1 MRYTKPDYLE
11 RFYCAAENCPTPCA
25 APADICWTRT
35 LGDTCETGISM
46 TCPQAANLILLH
58 EAPTVYRTSRD
69 GTSPAAPLTGVTE
82 NQLSLMLDARKTTEI
97 IIQNRALP
105 LRSNVMLLLIYGFE
119 FEPMITSGSR
129 YAYDE
134 LDWGFTEQ
142 PYRQL
147 SYALTAQGN
156 WEMKRSN
163 MLQLLI
169 QLHELTRDDELLQDH
184 LTHTISLIE
193 PMSGEEYKAL
203 RDTFDQYMKPRDYL
217 FKNLM
222 VYYIHRYFLANAQE
236 QTVLPGI
243 RFSMVSFAVI
253 RAMSA
258 RLYQDTGVLSEH
270 AFSAL
275 CRHYARCV
283 EENPQ
288 VRAILE
294 QRFPTDP
301 LYSQDNLQRMLWQ

>member
-1 MRYTKPDYLE
+1 
-11 RFYCAAENCPTPCA
+11 
-25 APADICWTRT
+25 
-35 LGDTCETGISM
+35 
-46 TCPQAANLILLH
+46 
-58 EAPTVYRTSRD
+58 
-69 GTSPAAPLTGVTE
+69 
-82 NQLSLMLDARKTTEI
+82 
-97 IIQNRALP
+97 
-105 LRSNVMLLLIYGFE
+105 
-119 FEPMITSGSR
+119 
-129 YAYDE
+129 
-134 LDWGFTEQ
+134 
-142 PYRQL
+142 
-147 SYALTAQGN
+147 
-156 WEMKRSN
+156 MKRSN

-217 FKNLM
+217 FENLM
-222 VYYIHRYFLANAQE
+222 VYYIHRYFLANAQA

-243 RFSMVSFAVI
+243 RFSMVSFAVV

-283 EENPQ
+283 EENPK
-288 VRAILE
+288 VREILN
-294 QRFPTDP
+294 QRFLTDP
-301 LYSQDNLQRMLWQ
+301 LYCQDNLQRMLWQ

>member
-1 MRYTKPDYLE
+1 
-11 RFYCAAENCPTPCA
+11 
-25 APADICWTRT
+25 
-35 LGDTCETGISM
+35 
-46 TCPQAANLILLH
+46 
-58 EAPTVYRTSRD
+58 
-69 GTSPAAPLTGVTE
+69 
-82 NQLSLMLDARKTTEI
+82 MLDARRTTEI

-169 QLHELTRDDELLQDH
+169 QLHELTRNDELLQDH

-217 FKNLM
+217 FENLM

-275 CRHYARCV
+275 CRHYARSV
-283 EENPQ
+283 EENPK
-288 VRAILE
+288 VRAILD